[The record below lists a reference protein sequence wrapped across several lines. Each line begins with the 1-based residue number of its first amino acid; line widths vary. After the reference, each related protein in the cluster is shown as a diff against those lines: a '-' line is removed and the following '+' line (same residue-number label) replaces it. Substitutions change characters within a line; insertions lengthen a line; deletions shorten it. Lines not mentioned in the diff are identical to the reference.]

1 MNYVSLVVANGTLL
15 PVVEQ
20 NGRVRIFEDKQLAEQ
35 VAGVFSDQF
44 LTAVVSYQKY
54 LDALNQVIDVEQL
67 FTNDE

>member
-54 LDALNQVIDVEQL
+54 LDALNQVIGVEQL